1 MDGPTT
7 KGSTGSQ
14 PVPASETSDQI
25 VEAKVEHPH
34 AHFAN
39 PAEVVVDPDLSK
51 ADKVRALE
59 SLEQD
64 ARQLATASAEGMTTG
79 ERSGLQDVLTARDAL
94 ELPPFDLAVSVVLQ
108 GFRARLQRSEQG
120 AAHELIG
127 RAIEAI
133 EAATA
138 VSPPLETTKTPRA

>member
-1 MDGPTT
+1 MMDGPTT
-7 KGSTGSQ
+7 SGFSGSPQ
-14 PVPASETSDQI
+14 PALASNASDPV

-39 PAEVVVDPDLSK
+39 PSEVIVDPELSK
-51 ADKVRALE
+51 AEKVRALE

-64 ARQLATASAEGMTTG
+64 ARQLATAAAEGMTTG
-79 ERSGLQDVLTARDAL
+79 EKSGLQDVLAARDAL

-108 GFRARLQRSEQG
+108 GLRARLQGTGQG
-120 AAHELIG
+120 DAHRLIA

-133 EAATA
+133 EAAIA
-138 VSPPLETTKTPRA
+138 VSRPLEPTKPS

>member
-1 MDGPTT
+1 MMDGPTT
-7 KGSTGSQ
+7 SGSSGSPQ
-14 PVPASETSDQI
+14 PALASNASDPV

-39 PAEVVVDPDLSK
+39 PSEVIVDPELSK
-51 ADKVRALE
+51 AEKVRALE

-64 ARQLATASAEGMTTG
+64 ARQLATAAAEGMTTG
-79 ERSGLQDVLTARDAL
+79 EKSGLRDVLAARDAL

-108 GFRARLQRSEQG
+108 GLRARLQG
-120 AAHELIG
+120 TGPGDAHRLIA

-133 EAATA
+133 EAAIA
-138 VSPPLETTKTPRA
+138 VSQPLEPTKLR

>member
-1 MDGPTT
+1 
-7 KGSTGSQ
+7 
-14 PVPASETSDQI
+14 

-39 PAEVVVDPDLSK
+39 PSEVVVDPELSK

-64 ARQLATASAEGMTTG
+64 ARQLATAAAEGMTTG
-79 ERSGLQDVLTARDAL
+79 EKSRLRDVLAARDAL

-108 GFRARLQRSEQG
+108 GLRARLRDSEEG
-120 AAHELIG
+120 EAHSLIA
-127 RAIEAI
+127 RAIEAM
-133 EAATA
+133 EAAIA
-138 VSPPLETTKTPRA
+138 VSPPLEPTRLG

>member
-1 MDGPTT
+1 MMDGPTT
-7 KGSTGSQ
+7 NDSGGSSQ
-14 PVPASETSDQI
+14 PPLAANASDPI

-39 PAEVVVDPDLSK
+39 PSELIVDPDLSK
-51 ADKVRALE
+51 PDKVRALE

-64 ARQLATASAEGMTTG
+64 ARQLATATAEGMTTG
-79 ERSGLQDVLTARDAL
+79 EESGLQDVLAARDAL

-108 GFRARLQRSEQG
+108 GLHARLQG
-120 AAHELIG
+120 TGPGDAHRLIA

-133 EAATA
+133 EAAIA
-138 VSPPLETTKTPRA
+138 GPQPPEPKQPR

>member
-1 MDGPTT
+1 MMDGPTT
-7 KGSTGSQ
+7 SGSSGS
-14 PVPASETSDQI
+14 PRPALASNASDTV

-34 AHFAN
+34 VHFAN
-39 PAEVVVDPDLSK
+39 PSEVIVDPELSK

-64 ARQLATASAEGMTTG
+64 ARQLATAAAEGMTTG
-79 ERSGLQDVLTARDAL
+79 EKSGLRDVLAARDAL

-108 GFRARLQRSEQG
+108 GLRARLRDSEAG
-120 AAHELIG
+120 EAHSLIA

-133 EAATA
+133 EAAIA
-138 VSPPLETTKTPRA
+138 VSPPLEPTRLD